1 MLDVNI
7 PQTGTIWGSHHA
19 LPAEPLPARGGGVLE
34 GTTKAPGTPPTDAS
48 HQGNCW
54 IVSTRSEEPE
64 TTGRR
69 PPVTGGNHNSARGT
83 NPLTGWERA
92 QTPRTNNSYVFAC
105 GGGGSMN
112 SRACLRAAAWRRRG
126 GGLPVHVRP
135 PQEPLDVRRGAA
147 TRAPRSRRAEEKR
160 GEETERKEDLPRDAV
175 MMGRRQAR
183 RSRLSSWCRPPP
195 SLNEAPSS
203 SSSSSV

>member
-105 GGGGSMN
+105 GGGEHEFQSLFASSSLEEEGGGASCA
-112 SRACLRAAAWRRRG
+112 RASSSGAPGCPAWSSNTGAKEQTGRGKEGRRDGAKGGPTKRRRHDG
-126 GGLPVHVRP
+126 TP
-135 PQEPLDVRRGAA
+135 PGSALQTLLLV
-147 TRAPRSRRAEEKR
+147 
-160 GEETERKEDLPRDAV
+160 
-175 MMGRRQAR
+175 
-183 RSRLSSWCRPPP
+183 
-195 SLNEAPSS
+195 PSS
-203 SSSSSV
+203 SQPE